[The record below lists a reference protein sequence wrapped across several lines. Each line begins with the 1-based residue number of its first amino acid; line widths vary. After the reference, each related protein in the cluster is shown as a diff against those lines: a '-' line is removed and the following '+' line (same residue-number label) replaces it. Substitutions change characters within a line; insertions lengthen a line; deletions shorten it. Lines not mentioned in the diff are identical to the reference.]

1 IEVMEDAMTANVAG
15 TVTMGDYLHGFM
27 TGLAGALRAKGRQ
40 TIEMRIPRVDTFNI
54 GMLIALYERAVAAY
68 AELIHINAFHQP
80 GVQAYKL
87 ASKGV
92 IALLN
97 DTEKALPEIAPFN
110 DTIEE
115 LAAKLGMEEDL
126 YILEGIM
133 AKLAFNNEKR
143 LLCVKI
149 TREWKDSFWN
159 YCIVKK

>member
-1 IEVMEDAMTANVAG
+1 MTCLPLERNAPESPV
-15 TVTMGDYLHGFM
+15 
-27 TGLAGALRAKGRQ
+27 
-40 TIEMRIPRVDTFNI
+40 IEMRIPEVNEFNL

-97 DTEKALPEIAPFN
+97 DTEKALPEIAPFSG
-110 DTIEE
+110 TVEE
-115 LAAKLGMEEDL
+115 LAAKLGVENDL
-126 YILEGIM
+126 YTLEGIM

-143 LLCVKI
+143 LLQVNI
-149 TREWKDSFWN
+149 TREWKDSLWN
-159 YCIVKK
+159 YSIVKK